1 MLGAL
6 FIAIASLG
14 AGVRAQEEPGPVAT
28 RTAMDIPR
36 LPQLTVQALPGY
48 GAAPLFVGFMVG
60 SSNPGGPPFTTF
72 RWNFGDGQVSTLP
85 PTALFHTFIKP
96 GSYVVTVTATTSDGH
111 QATGFAGVIVNA
123 GAQ

>member
-6 FIAIASLG
+6 FIAIASMG
-14 AGVRAQEEPGPVAT
+14 VAVRAQEAAGPVAT
-28 RTAMDIPR
+28 RTPMDIPHI
-36 LPQLTVQALPGY
+36 PQITLQALPGY

-60 SSNPGGPPFTTF
+60 SSNPEGPPFTTF
-72 RWNFGDGQVSTLP
+72 RWNFGDGEVSTLP

-111 QATGFAGVIVNA
+111 QATGFAGVIVNPP
-123 GAQ
+123 AQ